1 MSKFDR
7 DEIENYTLGSPLW
20 AGSYDRILVSG
31 VNDDEFWSDV
41 FEGKDGKGFKKRLD
55 CPENRATL
63 ILKYTQAN
71 PNQSIIRSALNE
83 LLWKL
88 ILAANPDFIDPHAA
102 PEEPEDARPRDSLG
116 RVMSP
121 KALQWRNWT
130 DWVNNPETSMRQIT
144 ELRRTNPAF
153 QEFYSHYAAQERTS
167 TPVGDAVE
175 NLNVRPTK
183 KYVVPADVQKF
194 AAEYRTLSVQ
204 QLKTLLSPG
213 LNPQGP
219 AAARDGAKVLL
230 GERTYGLI
238 FPPNRFPASAWRPFP
253 FHIPFA

>member
-1 MSKFDR
+1 MRVDR
-7 DEIENYTLGSPLW
+7 DEIENYRFGSPLW
-20 AGSYDRILVSG
+20 SALNDRILVAG
-31 VNDDEFWSDV
+31 VNDDEFWEDLAQ
-41 FEGKDGKGFKKRLD
+41 GRGGKGFAKRLD

-63 ILKYTQAN
+63 ILKYTAAY
-71 PNQSIIRSALNE
+71 PSAPIIRSALND
-83 LLWKL
+83 LLWRL
-88 ILAANPDFIDPHAA
+88 MLSASQDFIDPHAT
-102 PEEPEDARPRDSLG
+102 PEEPEDTRPRDSLG

-121 KALQWRNWT
+121 KAIQWRDWT
-130 DWVNNPETSMRQIT
+130 AWVNDPETSMRQIT
-144 ELRRTNPAF
+144 ELRRTNPTF

-194 AAEYRTLSVQ
+194 AAEYRALSVQ

-219 AAARDGAKVLL
+219 AAAAEQQRLFDAACACGA
-230 GERTYGLI
+230 I
-238 FPPNRFPASAWRPFP
+238 
-253 FHIPFA
+253 